1 MFPQQSGKRRNGLLA
16 IRISSDKQGR
26 NGDSPEEQ
34 KQRGESF
41 AAANNIDITD
51 IVILVES
58 ASHEEQPMQTI
69 VDKCKANPAH
79 EVVIIKAIDRFTRG
93 GSFAYINLKQQ
104 LDSLNVELL
113 DSFGIIDNRK
123 VNTLEHTGFNYY
135 WSTYSPS
142 FKNELLEAERAKDE
156 LRDIMT
162 RMVGAS
168 IHYTNLGYWMR
179 QPPFGFTGE
188 KVNTPNGKRVVLKPD
203 EQEAP
208 YMIRMFEMRAEGI
221 YTDEQIADELN
232 RLGFRTR
239 IQYVRDKHDKTKIIR
254 KIGGAPMTGKK
265 VGYYCSKLT
274 YAGVIKE
281 KWTKDEPVKAQFEGL
296 VPLTLFNKANR
307 GKLFVEI
314 SPDNKVTVH
323 RKRPPEY
330 LANKNMHN
338 PEFPYKKVV
347 ACPKCGS
354 TLLGSAS
361 RGKMGKYYPAYHC
374 SKNGHYFRVPKAAF
388 EQTIEDVVK
397 RLQINPEQLDAL
409 LGVIEQKWNEKQA
422 QVVEDDK
429 KLDERHAELE
439 TQISAVIDR
448 MKMVSSETVIKRMEE
463 EVIGLEKQITELQ
476 SSDETQ
482 AKTVDIEVVL
492 KYARYLVE
500 HLPDILLH
508 LRNPLR
514 KAAFFGAIFNKVP
527 SYEDLVGGTQKTAQI
542 PGVNELFSVNLV
554 ENPFMVISR
563 RIELRLPG

>member
-1 MFPQQSGKRRNGLLA
+1 MFQQQSNKRRNGLLA

-34 KQRGESF
+34 KQRGESY

-58 ASHEEQPMQTI
+58 ASHEEQPMQAI
-69 VDKCKANPAH
+69 VDKCKVNPAH
-79 EVVIIKAIDRFTRG
+79 DVVIIKAIDRFTRG
-93 GSFAYINLKQQ
+93 GSSAYINLKQQ
-104 LDSLNVELL
+104 LDTLNVDLV

-142 FKNELLEAERAKDE
+142 FKNEILEAERAKDE

-179 QPPFGFTGE
+179 QPPFGFMGE

-208 YMIRMFEMRAEGI
+208 FMIRMFEMRAEGI
-221 YTDEQIADELN
+221 HTDDQIADELN

-239 IQYVRDKHDKTKIIR
+239 IQYVRDKHNKTKIIK
-254 KIGGAPMTGKK
+254 KIGGVPMTAKK
-265 VGYYCSKLT
+265 IGYYCSKLT
-274 YAGVIKE
+274 YAGIIKE

-296 VPLTLFNKANR
+296 VPLSLFNKANR
-307 GKLFVEI
+307 GKLFVEV

-323 RKRPPEY
+323 RKQPPEH
-330 LANKNMHN
+330 LANKNMQN

-347 ACPKCGS
+347 SCPECGS

-388 EQTIEDVVK
+388 EQTIEDVVR

-409 LGVIEQKWNEKQA
+409 LSTIKQKWNEKQERVA
-422 QVVEDDK
+422 EDDK
-429 KLDERHAELE
+429 KLEERRAELE

-463 EVIGLEKQITELQ
+463 EVIMIEKQITELQ
-476 SSDETQ
+476 VSDESP

-514 KAAFFGAIFNKVP
+514 KAAFFGAIFNEVP

-542 PGVNELFSVNLV
+542 PGVNELFSVEMF
-554 ENPFMVISR
+554 ENPIMVISPG
-563 RIELRLPG
+563 IEPGLPG